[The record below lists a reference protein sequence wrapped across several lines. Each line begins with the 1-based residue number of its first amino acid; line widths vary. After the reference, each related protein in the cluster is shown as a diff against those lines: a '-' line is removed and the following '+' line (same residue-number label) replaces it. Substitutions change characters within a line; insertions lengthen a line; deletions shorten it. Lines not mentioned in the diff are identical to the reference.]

1 MGKCYIEWSASLVD
15 CFIVVRFLNRW
26 LPFRHLNYKN
36 CATGIIFILLAIDN
50 IALSQKEGAENVSI
64 IIMLLL
70 ISIYS
75 PVLQKGSIYEK
86 ALEILIPTLT
96 LFPVNGIVLYAV
108 SFVANEDVNVLR
120 SSAGELRILV
130 LFFSK
135 FAFFIIC
142 EVLIKLK
149 RKESYSLLSFQWLLQ
164 ILYYQIIRV

>member
-26 LPFRHLNYKN
+26 LPFRHLNYKD

-75 PVLQKGSIYEK
+75 QCFKKGVYMK
-86 ALEILIPTLT
+86 RHWKY
-96 LFPVNGIVLYAV
+96 LYPP
-108 SFVANEDVNVLR
+108 
-120 SSAGELRILV
+120 
-130 LFFSK
+130 
-135 FAFFIIC
+135 
-142 EVLIKLK
+142 
-149 RKESYSLLSFQWLLQ
+149 
-164 ILYYQIIRV
+164 

>member
-1 MGKCYIEWSASLVD
+1 M
-15 CFIVVRFLNRW
+15 
-26 LPFRHLNYKN
+26 
-36 CATGIIFILLAIDN
+36 
-50 IALSQKEGAENVSI
+50 
-64 IIMLLL
+64 
-70 ISIYS
+70 
-75 PVLQKGSIYEK
+75 LQKGSIYEK

-135 FAFFIIC
+135 FAFFIVC

-164 ILYYQIIRV
+164 ILYY